1 MELVIITSL
10 VLAVLVLHRSVS
22 ALFHKLYVRQQFRK
36 FITKET
42 FYHAIVSKYIHF
54 YNRLSLED
62 QRKFLF
68 RTYLFKKYRR
78 FHYIE
83 VKESAEMP
91 ILISAVAVQLTF
103 GLEKFMLNYFNDI
116 FVLKDDYHYGFYS
129 RPFMGHVDQTGIYL
143 SWDNFIKGITGQ
155 TPGCNV
161 GLHEMGHALAYVT
174 FIAETE
180 EDKHFKK
187 EFKNFSKVARPI
199 FADMQTGHKNLLGDY
214 AAINYHEFWAV
225 SVETFFESPQRF
237 KQELPD
243 LYHAM
248 VQLLDQD
255 PLLCTSG
262 IMTIIPRRGTQPLA
276 VAALA
281 LGQN

>member
-1 MELVIITSL
+1 MEILIISSL
-10 VLAVLVLHRSVS
+10 VLSVLVLHRSAS
-22 ALFHKLYVRQQFRK
+22 ALFNKLYVRQQFRK
-36 FITKET
+36 FVAQET
-42 FYHAIVSKYIHF
+42 FYHSVVSRYLQY
-54 YNRLSLED
+54 YNRLSLEE

-83 VKESAEMP
+83 VQESAEMP

-103 GLEKFMLNYFNDI
+103 GLDKYMFNYFSDI

-143 SWDNFIKGITGQ
+143 SWDNFIKGISGQ
-155 TPGCNV
+155 TPDCNV

-174 FIAETE
+174 FIVESE

-199 FADMQTGHKNLLGDY
+199 FTAMQEGNKTLLGDY
-214 AAINYHEFWAV
+214 AAVNYHEFWAV
-225 SVETFFESPQRF
+225 AVETFFDNPVRL
-237 KQELPD
+237 KHELPD
-243 LYHAM
+243 LYEAM
-248 VQLLDQD
+248 TRLLNQD
-255 PLLCTSG
+255 PLNFASG
-262 IMTIIPRRGTQPLA
+262 TTTIISRSTMPGTEKTKKLKT
-276 VAALA
+276 V
-281 LGQN
+281 

>member
-1 MELVIITSL
+1 
-10 VLAVLVLHRSVS
+10 
-22 ALFHKLYVRQQFRK
+22 
-36 FITKET
+36 
-42 FYHAIVSKYIHF
+42 
-54 YNRLSLED
+54 
-62 QRKFLF
+62 
-68 RTYLFKKYRR
+68 
-78 FHYIE
+78 
-83 VKESAEMP
+83 
-91 ILISAVAVQLTF
+91 
-103 GLEKFMLNYFNDI
+103 
-116 FVLKDDYHYGFYS
+116 
-129 RPFMGHVDQTGIYL
+129 
-143 SWDNFIKGITGQ
+143 
-155 TPGCNV
+155 
-161 GLHEMGHALAYVT
+161 
-174 FIAETE
+174 
-180 EDKHFKK
+180 
-187 EFKNFSKVARPI
+187 
-199 FADMQTGHKNLLGDY
+199 MQTGHKNLLGDY